1 MSVKLQKSLIKLATT
16 AIIFTGSSFAENFGH
31 MDTQALANNGF
42 PNGLTLKIGGVRNS
56 KGNVVVLIFDNKKA
70 YDNYDYN
77 NAVGYESVRSRKGTV
92 TVKIPY
98 LTKGPLAIT
107 AFHDE
112 DGNQDLNMDG
122 EIPTE
127 GYAISGAKDAS
138 DLPNFKNASIFSGKV
153 AIRMFY
159 FD

>member
-1 MSVKLQKSLIKLATT
+1 MLLKMQKSLKVMAMTT
-16 AIIFTGSSFAENFGH
+16 IIFAGSAVAENLANLGNHAFANSSFS
-31 MDTQALANNGF
+31 NGI
-42 PNGLTLKIGGVRNS
+42 TLKINGIRNS
-56 KGNVVVLIFDNKKA
+56 KGNVVVLIFDNKNA
-70 YDNYDYN
+70 YDSYDYN
-77 NAVGYESVRSRKGTV
+77 NAVGYEAVRSKKGSL
-92 TVKIPY
+92 TVKFPY

-112 DGNQDLNMDG
+112 DGNEDLNMNG
-122 EIPTE
+122 EIPEE

-138 DLPNFKNASIFSGKV
+138 DLPTFKNASVSSEKV